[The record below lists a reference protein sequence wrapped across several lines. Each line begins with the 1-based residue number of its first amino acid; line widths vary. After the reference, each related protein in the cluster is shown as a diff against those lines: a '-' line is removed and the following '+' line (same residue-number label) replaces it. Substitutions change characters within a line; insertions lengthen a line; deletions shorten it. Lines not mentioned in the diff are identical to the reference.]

1 MCRGPRSRAR
11 MLYTLRH
18 RRVMTRDQ
26 SAAAPP
32 HLRGRARPR
41 HIERRTRRL
50 TRASTPRRRRDGV
63 TATADPRGA
72 APRSLL
78 ASRVT
83 TRAVLSKAR
92 PGYDSGRRPHGHVGA
107 PPPRPARRGLTSA
120 AREAR
125 GLHRRAGRLHE
136 HPRNDAL
143 GQRPRG
149 RGRRRR
155 HAGGARAFP
164 RFSRRPPTPPPAGAS
179 TPIESRRP
187 DSHRSR

>member
-1 MCRGPRSRAR
+1 MPHGPLPNAVDVDLSRVMDSVPEYVHTRNYPRTSRRRQSRRVSPTGAIRAGQQRLTTSRARAKPLRSRAYGWWRLTSCRPCQLMCRGPRSRAR

-78 ASRVT
+78 ASRET
-83 TRAVLSKAR
+83 TRAVLWKAR
-92 PGYDSGRRPHGHVGA
+92 PWVG
-107 PPPRPARRGLTSA
+107 
-120 AREAR
+120 
-125 GLHRRAGRLHE
+125 
-136 HPRNDAL
+136 
-143 GQRPRG
+143 
-149 RGRRRR
+149 
-155 HAGGARAFP
+155 
-164 RFSRRPPTPPPAGAS
+164 
-179 TPIESRRP
+179 
-187 DSHRSR
+187 

>member
-1 MCRGPRSRAR
+1 MASAGGGGGVDTWTPAMGRRSPQSMNASSSPKLWTPCQSMYILELHPDFSRRQSRRVSPTGAIRAGQQRVTTSSARAKPCEVERTGGCVSRAAGHASSCRGPRSRAR

-78 ASRVT
+78 ASRET
-83 TRAVLSKAR
+83 TRAVLWKAR
-92 PGYDSGRRPHGHVGA
+92 PWVG
-107 PPPRPARRGLTSA
+107 
-120 AREAR
+120 
-125 GLHRRAGRLHE
+125 
-136 HPRNDAL
+136 
-143 GQRPRG
+143 
-149 RGRRRR
+149 
-155 HAGGARAFP
+155 
-164 RFSRRPPTPPPAGAS
+164 
-179 TPIESRRP
+179 
-187 DSHRSR
+187 

>member
-107 PPPRPARRGLTSA
+107 PPPRPARRAVA
-120 AREAR
+120 AAGAR
-125 GLHRRAGRLHE
+125 GPRVSPRGPTPRASAERRAWPKAAL
-136 HPRNDAL
+136 PRPQAST
-143 GQRPRG
+143 RG
-149 RGRRRR
+149 R
-155 HAGGARAFP
+155 ARAFP